1 VTPNKKVDEK
11 NEIENKDLP
20 PNVDGAL
27 LLIFLKSIEAILENQ
42 TTIIKKLNLLIPK
55 EENVN
60 GNEKE

>member
-1 VTPNKKVDEK
+1 MTPNKKVDEK